1 MPQRTMDDI
10 LDVIEPIQDGIR
22 RAMKAKPDKA
32 IRELIE
38 ADHALQALIT
48 ELAAGARDRAKR
60 RRQRAKARQLSTGAD
75 VPLWGGDTDGE

>member
-22 RAMKAKPDKA
+22 RAMKAKPERA
-32 IRELIE
+32 MQELID
-38 ADHALQALIT
+38 ADHALQGLIT

-75 VPLWGGDTDGE
+75 VPLWGGELHG